1 LRSDADHDPAYAT
14 LAVMNAEVTVEP
26 VDIAAADGTAD
37 AIFVHPLSGAPHPGV
52 LLYMDAYGIR
62 PALEAHAARLAR
74 GGYCV
79 LVPNLFYR
87 HGRSPVL
94 ENLEQLMQSEDRSA
108 LFAQLRPKIE
118 ALTPEAANADAK
130 AWLGF
135 LRDRAEARDGPIGT
149 VGYCMGG
156 RFSLRMAGEFPAAVG
171 AAASFH
177 GAGMAT
183 DQPDSPHLAAVHATG
198 ELYIGHADNDRGMD
212 PQQMGRLTEALAKA
226 HVRHTAELYV
236 GALHGWTQTD
246 AQVYDEAATERHW
259 SRLLELFGRVLQP

>member
-1 LRSDADHDPAYAT
+1 MPDAPAAG
-14 LAVMNAEVTVEP
+14 VAETVDVP
-26 VDIAAADGTAD
+26 TRDGTAD
-37 AIFVHPLSGAPHPGV
+37 ALFCRPAEGGPHPGV
-52 LLYMDAYGIR
+52 LLFMDAYGLR
-62 PALEAHAARLAR
+62 AAVEAHARRLA
-74 GGYCV
+74 GHGYCV
-79 LVPNLFYR
+79 FVPNLFYR
-87 HGRSPVL
+87 SRRSPVL
-94 ENLEQLMQSEDRSA
+94 DDIEARISSPDRSA
-108 LFAQLRPKIE
+108 LFEELKPMIAQV
-118 ALTPEAANADAK
+118 TPEAAITDGQ
-130 AWLGF
+130 AWLEF
-135 LRDRAEARDGPIGT
+135 LRGRSEVREAPIGT

-156 RFSLRMAGEFPAAVG
+156 RFSLRMAGEFPAAVA

-212 PQQMGRLTEALAKA
+212 PQQMGRLTEALAGA

-259 SRLLELFGRVLQP
+259 TRLLELFGRVLQP